1 MPPPSEATTNLELI
15 LHHLLPLLLL
25 SSLSVKAF
33 VGRWHLLR
41 SKLTHLQASLSQLS
55 SSLASSSSPA
65 ASQEQNEEEEE
76 IENQNPLLRDH
87 LLPNI
92 LSTLETIHSL
102 SEQCRDHP
110 PSGKLLMQ
118 SNLDIASSSLSL
130 HLRHLDLLL
139 NSGVL
144 CSSSSNAASN
154 NPTAIVLPQPGPS
167 ASRDELAFYVRDL
180 FARLQ
185 IGGPDFKK
193 KALESL
199 LQLLR
204 DDDDAESAKNSVVVA
219 AEGDVACLI
228 HLLDSHGHPLF
239 VREQAVHAISVLA
252 SASDS
257 SRKAVFEEGALG
269 PLLRLLETGSAAVKE
284 KAAAAVEAITS
295 DPENAWAVSAYGG
308 IRALIEACRSGSP
321 AVQAHSSGA
330 LRNAAAVEDIR
341 RALEEEGAIPVLVDL
356 LDSSGHGG
364 GRSSSGNAAHCL
376 WLMASSGEDFRQA
389 IVQEGGLQRLL
400 QLLQEAPNPETIEHA
415 LRAIYALSASAST
428 ARALSSSPSAGG
440 FLPQLAELIRQGG
453 SAGLQHIS
461 ASLICNLSLA
471 DERKRELAGCMGA
484 LVKMMESPLQKS
496 AALGTQEVAAR
507 ALVLLLSVRSNR
519 KEFARE
525 EKNVLKLVQMLD
537 PRRNEG
543 GMCKSYPVSV
553 AAALTAGGGGGCRKR
568 LVAAGACQ
576 HLQVLADMDVAGARK
591 VMQRLAGSRFK
602 NIFFTRAW
610 RE

>member
-1 MPPPSEATTNLELI
+1 MPPSEATTNLELI

-41 SKLTHLQASLSQLS
+41 SKLTHLQASLSQLY

-65 ASQEQNEEEEE
+65 ASQEQNEEEE

-102 SEQCRDHP
+102 AEQCRDHP

-144 CSSSSNAASN
+144 CSSSNAAASN

-167 ASRDELAFYVRDL
+167 ASRDELAFFVRDL

-219 AEGDVACLI
+219 AEGDVAYLI

-239 VREQAVHAISVLA
+239 VREHAVHAISVLA

-321 AVQAHSSGA
+321 AVQAHSTGA

-400 QLLQEAPNPETIEHA
+400 QLLQEGPNPETIEHA
-415 LRAIYALSASAST
+415 LRAIYALSLSAST
-428 ARALSSSPSAGG
+428 ARALSSSPSAAG

-471 DERKRELAGCMGA
+471 DERKRALAGCMGA

-496 AALGTQEVAAR
+496 AAVGTQEVAAR

-519 KEFARE
+519 KEFVRE

-537 PRRNEG
+537 PRRNVG

-576 HLQVLADMDVAGARK
+576 HLQVLADMDVTGARK
-591 VMQRLAGSRFK
+591 VMQRLAGSRLK

>member
-1 MPPPSEATTNLELI
+1 MPPSEATTNLELI

-65 ASQEQNEEEEE
+65 ASQEQNEEEE

-102 SEQCRDHP
+102 AEQCRDHP

-144 CSSSSNAASN
+144 CSSSSNAAASN

-167 ASRDELAFYVRDL
+167 ASRDELAFFVRDL

-219 AEGDVACLI
+219 AEGDVAYLI

-321 AVQAHSSGA
+321 AVQAHSTGA

-400 QLLQEAPNPETIEHA
+400 QLLQEGPNPETIEHS
-415 LRAIYALSASAST
+415 LRAIYALSLSAST
-428 ARALSSSPSAGG
+428 ERALSSSPSAAG

-471 DERKRELAGCMGA
+471 DERKRALAGCMGA

-496 AALGTQEVAAR
+496 AAVGTQEVAAR

-519 KEFARE
+519 KEFVRE

-576 HLQVLADMDVAGARK
+576 HLQVLADMDVTGARK
-591 VMQRLAGSRFK
+591 VMQRLAGSRLK